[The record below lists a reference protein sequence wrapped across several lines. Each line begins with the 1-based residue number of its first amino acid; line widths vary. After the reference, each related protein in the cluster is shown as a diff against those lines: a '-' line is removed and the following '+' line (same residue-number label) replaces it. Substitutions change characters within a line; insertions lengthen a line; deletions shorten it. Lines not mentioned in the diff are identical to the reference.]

1 MSNLDK
7 VKNVTTKHYIAD
19 IPKGNEEPEYLHLA
33 AGILEVGSE
42 NDEQT
47 EEYAYY
53 DGDGTPET
61 EVLSIKKNHPFN
73 GHFIENDP
81 AQKLIE
87 SKEFATGED
96 RKIMY
101 KQVRSD
107 GKTLEGEAT
116 LQDVNVTG
124 GPAEEYR
131 PISGTI
137 SWNRVPDVTE
147 NGDNGGGGVE
157 G

>member
-1 MSNLDK
+1 MTK
-7 VKNVTTKHYIAD
+7 VKNVTTEHFIAD
-19 IPKGNEEPEYLHLA
+19 LPKGSEQADYLRLA

-42 NDEQT
+42 NDETT
-47 EEYAYY
+47 EEFAYY

-73 GHFIENDP
+73 GHYIESDP

-87 SKEFATGED
+87 DKEFATGDD

-116 LQDVNVTG
+116 LMDVNVTG
-124 GPAEEYR
+124 GPSEEYR

-137 SWNRVPDVTE
+137 SWNSIPKAV
-147 NGDNGGGGVE
+147 NGGGGSGE
-157 G
+157 

>member
-1 MSNLDK
+1 MGK
-7 VKNVTTKHYIAD
+7 VKNVTTEHHIAD
-19 IPKGNEEPEYLHLA
+19 IPKGEEAADYLRLA

-47 EEYAYY
+47 EEFAYY

-73 GHFIENDP
+73 GHFEKSDP
-81 AQKLIE
+81 AQQLIA
-87 SKEFATGED
+87 SKEFETGNG

-107 GKTLEGEAT
+107 GKTLIGEAT
-116 LQDVNVTG
+116 LTDVNVTG

-137 SWNRVPDVTE
+137 TWNKIPEVTE
-147 NGDNGGGGVE
+147 TPE

>member
-1 MSNLDK
+1 MSNLNK
-7 VKNVTTKHYIAD
+7 VKNVTTEHYIAEVSND
-19 IPKGNEEPEYLHLA
+19 GEEVDYLRLA

-47 EEYAYY
+47 EEFAYY

-73 GHFIENDP
+73 GHFVENDP
-81 AQKLIE
+81 AQQLIE
-87 SKEFATGED
+87 SKEFETGD
-96 RKIMY
+96 GRKIMY

-107 GKTLEGEAT
+107 GKTLIGDAT
-116 LQDVNVTG
+116 LTDVNVTG

-131 PISGTI
+131 PIEGTI
-137 SWNRVPDVTE
+137 SWNKVPEVTE
-147 NGDNGGGGVE
+147 DTP
-157 G
+157 

>member
-1 MSNLDK
+1 MNNLSK
-7 VKNVTTKHYIAD
+7 VKNVTTKHYIGETAE
-19 IPKGNEEPEYLHLA
+19 NEEQVDYLRLA
-33 AGILEVGSE
+33 AGIEEVGSE

-53 DGDGTPET
+53 DGDGTAET

-73 GHFIENDP
+73 GHFIDSDP

-87 SKEFATGED
+87 SKEFATGEG

-107 GKTLEGEAT
+107 GKTLIGEAT
-116 LQDVNVTG
+116 LTDVNVTG

-131 PISGTI
+131 PVSGTI
-137 SWNRVPDVTE
+137 TWNSIPEVTE
-147 NGDNGGGGVE
+147 GTPE

>member
-1 MSNLDK
+1 MSNLGK
-7 VKNVTTKHYIAD
+7 VKNVTTKHYIAEV
-19 IPKGNEEPEYLHLA
+19 PKGSEEPDYLRLA
-33 AGILEVGSE
+33 EGILEVGSE

-47 EEYAYY
+47 EEFAYY
-53 DGDGTPET
+53 SGDGTPST
-61 EVLSIKKNHPFN
+61 EVLSIKKNYPFN
-73 GHFIENDP
+73 GHFIESDP

-87 SKEFATGED
+87 SKEFATGDD

-116 LQDVNVTG
+116 LTDVNVTG

-137 SWNRVPDVTE
+137 SWNKIPKVTD
-147 NGDNGGGGVE
+147 GTPE